1 METKQP
7 PESVTDASDILAE
20 LSEQYMEEALGGYLY
35 ADTFPGSLDDVKH
48 DIIHRLH
55 LEETTITDAENH
67 SVLLSELPPDLFL
80 ERLPCLELPPLD
92 VKDAVAD
99 AIYDALE
106 KDGSCLEDTAVPTEK
121 PEYETAPYF
130 TNNGN
135 KIIDEAIRKYTKT
148 SFDAET
154 FPASYLPVI
163 QRDIIRAFHLEE
175 VRIPDASGFPIP
187 LRYLPEKEFF
197 KRLPEFV
204 PDRNAVQEAL
214 QKKFILDAFRN
225 YNYFPYLK
233 QEEERRLDAFT
244 ARLRKDGLLEKP
256 EPYLIFRTD
265 PGHDDLLM
273 PPAVWNAGNIVD
285 ALRWDHPDFT
295 VTITRTG
302 SLPYFEAVGGP
313 HTAPESEHFQI
324 IPQSWFRE
332 ALRAPESG
340 DRIRRAMDL
349 TEAVRN
355 VVYDAVPE
363 FYQGQEEAR
372 ALRDYVIDRI
382 HPLRHHY
389 TYDISPSPDNHEYVE
404 GFARDILRF
413 RPEELRELCRKDEF
427 YHPGISDERL
437 AGMQESDARHHSDYF
452 TACRETIDAYMWK
465 VSQDETEGRLFRP
478 KDLAALTRLFESC
491 TPQDIGKIGNF
502 VKAISQDSSRRKA
515 LDALTASRKK
525 GSCSAR

>member
-1 METKQP
+1 METKQT
-7 PESVTDASDILAE
+7 PESVTDTSDILAE

-48 DIIHRLH
+48 DVIHRLH

-67 SVLLSELPPDLFL
+67 SVLLRELPPDLFL
-80 ERLPCLELPPLD
+80 ERLPELGLHPMD
-92 VKDAVAD
+92 IEDAVAD

-106 KDGSCLEDTAVPTEK
+106 NDGSCLKEAAVPMEK
-121 PEYETAPYF
+121 PEYGTAQYY
-130 TNNGN
+130 TSNGS
-135 KIIDEAIRKYTKT
+135 KILDEAVEKYTHEP
-148 SFDAET
+148 FDAKT
-154 FPASYLPVI
+154 FPESYLPVI
-163 QRDIIRAFHLEE
+163 QRDVIRAFHLED
-175 VRIPDASGFPIP
+175 VKVPDVSGFPVP
-187 LRYLPEKEFF
+187 LRYLSGKDFF
-197 KRLPEFV
+197 ERLPEFV
-204 PDRNAVQEAL
+204 PDRNEVQEAV
-214 QKKFILDAFRN
+214 QKSIPDAFRS
-225 YNYFPYLK
+225 YNYVPYLK
-233 QEEERRLDAFT
+233 REEERRLDAFT

-265 PGHDDLLM
+265 AGHDDLLM

-285 ALRWDHPDFT
+285 ALRLDNPDFT
-295 VTITRTG
+295 ATITRTG

-340 DRIRRAMDL
+340 DRIRKAMDL
-349 TEAVRN
+349 AEAVRN

-404 GFARDILRF
+404 EFARDILNF
-413 RPEELRELCRKDEF
+413 RPEELHDLCQEDEF
-427 YHPGISDERL
+427 YHPDISDERL
-437 AGMQESDARHHSDYF
+437 AGMQELDARHHSDYF
-452 TACRETIDAYMWK
+452 TACRENIDAYMWK
-465 VSQDETEGRLFRP
+465 VSQKETEGRPFRP

-491 TPQDIGKIGNF
+491 TPQDIGRIGNI
-502 VKAISQDSSRRKA
+502 VKAISKDSRRRKV
-515 LDALTASRKK
+515 LDTLIASQKK
-525 GSCSAR
+525 DSRSAR